1 MSDPE
6 DKPPTPPSDSP
17 LVPESEPAKPAAP
30 EQAPAAA
37 ASPPAAPT
45 AAPRPP
51 AAAKPPAAPL
61 DPAAAEAAAKAKAEA
76 AAKAAEAAAAKAA
89 AEAAKPI
96 WERDAVLP
104 TWSDSATDPLVAAL
118 RERHGEAIVSARTMA
133 GDLTVVVAREK
144 IADVVATLKNEH
156 GYTYLIDVC
165 GSDYPKKTPRF
176 EVVYHLH
183 QFPTSRRIRL
193 KVTVGDGEEVPTLTG
208 VFRAANWPERET
220 FDMLGIRFTGHPDL
234 SRILTWDGFN
244 GHPLRKDFPV
254 EGVDTGAAIYP
265 EQYGEGT
272 GPISKAGTG
281 WLVKDATPPAEE
293 PPSS

>member
-6 DKPPTPPSDSP
+6 DTPPTPPSDSP
-17 LVPESEPAKPAAP
+17 APPAKEPAAP
-30 EQAPAAA
+30 ETAAA
-37 ASPPAAPT
+37 PPT
-45 AAPRPP
+45 AAVPP
-51 AAAKPPAAPL
+51 AAARPAPPKPPAAPL

-89 AEAAKPI
+89 AEAAKPV

-104 TWSDSATDPLVAAL
+104 TWSDSSNDPLVAAL
-118 RERHGEAIVSARTMA
+118 RERHGEAIVSARSMA
-133 GDLTVVVAREK
+133 GDLTVVVARER
-144 IADVVATLKNEH
+144 IADVVATLKSEH

-165 GSDYPKKTPRF
+165 GCDFPKKTPRF

-183 QFPTSRRIRL
+183 QFPSHRRIRL
-193 KVTVGDGEEVPTLTG
+193 KVGVAEGEEVPTLTG

-220 FDMLGIRFTGHPDL
+220 FDMLGLRFSGHPDL
-234 SRILTWDGFN
+234 SRILTWEGFN

-254 EGVDTGAAIYP
+254 EGIDTGAAIYP
-265 EQYGEGT
+265 EQYGEGA

-281 WLVKDATPPAEE
+281 WLVKDATPPPEE
-293 PPSS
+293 PQS